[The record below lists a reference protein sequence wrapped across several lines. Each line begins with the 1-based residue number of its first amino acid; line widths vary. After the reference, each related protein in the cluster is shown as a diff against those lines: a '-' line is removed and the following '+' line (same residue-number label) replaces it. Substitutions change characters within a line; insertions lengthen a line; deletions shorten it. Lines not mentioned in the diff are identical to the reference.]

1 MKKFLLMCFS
11 FGFAISVWAQDR
23 VVTGKLT
30 SKEDG
35 SGLPGVNVVLKGTT
49 NGTATDATGNYKI
62 NVPSSGGTLV
72 FSFIGMETSEVAI
85 GERTVIESVAGG
97 FQARERELGTAN
109 TVINSGTLTA
119 GKAVNIAGGLQGK
132 VAGLQVNATGSGVNP
147 DYSIVLRGA
156 RSLTGNNQALIV
168 LDGVIVPNS
177 VLANLNAN
185 DIESVNVQKGAGA
198 AAIYGSLASNGA
210 LIVTTKKGKIG
221 GLEINASHN
230 TQFQQVAFLPKF
242 QEKFGAGGSAYGIDP
257 NGSPYFSQYENQ
269 SYGPAYDGSIRP
281 LGPQQENGYQE
292 TRPYSYV
299 KNAHGKFW
307 DVGVTNQTDLSFSTG
322 NDKSTLYI
330 SGQYAT
336 VTGTTPGDKFT
347 RANVRVN
354 GTHKF
359 GDKLKTAYNIVYA
372 PNTYDITWKTGT
384 IYDNMVNMPGNV
396 DVTQY
401 KNWQAQGFGPAA
413 VGNPNNFYNPWYENP
428 YFTAANYREKDKN
441 NYLTG
446 NIELKYTPIKGL
458 DLTARQGISNR
469 EYFQSQ
475 TTAEYNYSDYAQH
488 TWNSS
493 KVYIPGSIQ
502 QSSQWTLQSITD
514 FFAQYNKTFSNFH
527 LNAVGGM
534 QLVENQGKYLTT
546 YIGGLVVPGLFNIG
560 NGTGNPTYTQI
571 DYKTHLMGAYGKVS
585 LTYKDFLT
593 LTATGRNDWD
603 SRLLESNRSFF
614 YPSAE
619 LAAVLSDAIP
629 SIKDNNIL
637 SFLKVRASAS
647 KVGQVNVP
655 GSVNVPSPNGTN
667 PGTNYNVNGAYKTAP
682 VFDSNNSNG
691 ALNGFPYGSLAGYSL
706 NNQMI
711 SNNLKPEFTT
721 QWEAGFD
728 ATLFNNKVQ
737 LNATY
742 FSSNTTNQTIATS
755 VSNSTGFSSL
765 LTNIGETSSKGVE
778 LELNVTAIKTA
789 DWTVA
794 VGGNY
799 TYLTNNVVSLSN
811 NVPSIIL
818 QTSSN
823 GAIAV
828 SSAVAGKPFP
838 VIMGTDYVRDPK
850 GRVIVDALTGLP
862 SANPTNVILGNAT
875 PKNRVGANTRITYKS
890 FTFSILFEY
899 RGGYSVYNGIGQ
911 NLDWS
916 GTGYRNAVYDR
927 KSFIFPNSVT
937 TTDGVNFTPNKTVA
951 IANGNGNN
959 GFWSDGINRNT
970 SSNYMSSGDFVKL
983 REVSLG
989 YDLTPIFSRMGS
1001 KFIKGGSISVQGRNL
1016 FLWMAKD
1023 NYYTDPEYNAAGST
1037 GTSANPNGAN
1047 GTGLNDAAQTPPV
1060 RYFGGTLNLK
1070 F

>member
-1 MKKFLLMCFS
+1 
-11 FGFAISVWAQDR
+11 
-23 VVTGKLT
+23 
-30 SKEDG
+30 
-35 SGLPGVNVVLKGTT
+35 
-49 NGTATDATGNYKI
+49 
-62 NVPSSGGTLV
+62 
-72 FSFIGMETSEVAI
+72 
-85 GERTVIESVAGG
+85 
-97 FQARERELGTAN
+97 
-109 TVINSGTLTA
+109 
-119 GKAVNIAGGLQGK
+119 
-132 VAGLQVNATGSGVNP
+132 
-147 DYSIVLRGA
+147 
-156 RSLTGNNQALIV
+156 
-168 LDGVIVPNS
+168 
-177 VLANLNAN
+177 
-185 DIESVNVQKGAGA
+185 
-198 AAIYGSLASNGA
+198 
-210 LIVTTKKGKIG
+210 
-221 GLEINASHN
+221 
-230 TQFQQVAFLPKF
+230 
-242 QEKFGAGGSAYGIDP
+242 
-257 NGSPYFSQYENQ
+257 
-269 SYGPAYDGSIRP
+269 
-281 LGPQQENGYQE
+281 
-292 TRPYSYV
+292 
-299 KNAHGKFW
+299 
-307 DVGVTNQTDLSFSTG
+307 
-322 NDKSTLYI
+322 
-330 SGQYAT
+330 
-336 VTGTTPGDKFT
+336 
-347 RANVRVN
+347 
-354 GTHKF
+354 
-359 GDKLKTAYNIVYA
+359 
-372 PNTYDITWKTGT
+372 
-384 IYDNMVNMPGNV
+384 
-396 DVTQY
+396 
-401 KNWQAQGFGPAA
+401 
-413 VGNPNNFYNPWYENP
+413 
-428 YFTAANYREKDKN
+428 
-441 NYLTG
+441 
-446 NIELKYTPIKGL
+446 
-458 DLTARQGISNR
+458 
-469 EYFQSQ
+469 
-475 TTAEYNYSDYAQH
+475 
-488 TWNSS
+488 
-493 KVYIPGSIQ
+493 
-502 QSSQWTLQSITD
+502 
-514 FFAQYNKTFSNFH
+514 
-527 LNAVGGM
+527 
-534 QLVENQGKYLTT
+534 
-546 YIGGLVVPGLFNIG
+546 
-560 NGTGNPTYTQI
+560 
-571 DYKTHLMGAYGKVS
+571 
-585 LTYKDFLT
+585 
-593 LTATGRNDWD
+593 
-603 SRLLESNRSFF
+603 
-614 YPSAE
+614 
-619 LAAVLSDAIP
+619 
-629 SIKDNNIL
+629 
-637 SFLKVRASAS
+637 
-647 KVGQVNVP
+647 
-655 GSVNVPSPNGTN
+655 
-667 PGTNYNVNGAYKTAP
+667 
-682 VFDSNNSNG
+682 
-691 ALNGFPYGSLAGYSL
+691 
-706 NNQMI
+706 
-711 SNNLKPEFTT
+711 
-721 QWEAGFD
+721 
-728 ATLFNNKVQ
+728 

-765 LTNIGETSSKGVE
+765 LNNIGETSSKGVE